1 MIFYSAAVAKCV
13 AEIYAE
19 VPDPVIRVL
28 ISDSDFQSYYHPMVT
43 VAYNGREIRYEAE
56 ELQKQKTTIRIPAQK
71 DGICIQ
77 SLKRQD
83 GAPVYHGSMELIPD
97 EQGILLVNE
106 LCLEEY
112 LIKYK

>member
-43 VAYNGREIRYEAE
+43 VAYNGRDM
-56 ELQKQKTTIRIPAQK
+56 KQKNFKSKKQPYVFRRKKMA
-71 DGICIQ
+71 
-77 SLKRQD
+77 S
-83 GAPVYHGSMELIPD
+83 VFNH
-97 EQGILLVNE
+97 
-106 LCLEEY
+106 
-112 LIKYK
+112 

>member
-56 ELQKQKTTIRIPAQK
+56 ELQQPYVFRRKKMA
-71 DGICIQ
+71 
-77 SLKRQD
+77 S
-83 GAPVYHGSMELIPD
+83 VFNH
-97 EQGILLVNE
+97 
-106 LCLEEY
+106 
-112 LIKYK
+112 

>member
-43 VAYNGREIRYEAE
+43 VAYNGREIRYESE
-56 ELQKQKTTIRIPAQK
+56 
-71 DGICIQ
+71 
-77 SLKRQD
+77 
-83 GAPVYHGSMELIPD
+83 
-97 EQGILLVNE
+97 
-106 LCLEEY
+106 
-112 LIKYK
+112 

>member
-1 MIFYSAAVAKCV
+1 MIFYSVTVAKCV

-28 ISDSDFQSYYHPMVT
+28 ISDSDFQSYYHSFVT

-77 SLKRQD
+77 SLKRHVMVHRYIM
-83 GAPVYHGSMELIPD
+83 GVWNSYRMSREF
-97 EQGILLVNE
+97 
-106 LCLEEY
+106 CW
-112 LIKYK
+112 

>member
-56 ELQKQKTTIRIPAQK
+56 ELQKQKQPYVFRRKKMA
-71 DGICIQ
+71 
-77 SLKRQD
+77 S
-83 GAPVYHGSMELIPD
+83 VFNH
-97 EQGILLVNE
+97 
-106 LCLEEY
+106 
-112 LIKYK
+112 